1 MRTSGP
7 KVAITL
13 CVVLSAGV
21 SLAQSLGDVA
31 RQDRERR
38 SQLPQHARVI
48 SNDDLKQE
56 HILDAAHHQTSSAAE
71 DIATQDVATPT
82 AVSARRSA
90 TSVGANVPLWGVAE
104 QPGFSLGA
112 YARAL
117 RQERTEREQ
126 QNAAVQQPGSEAA
139 KSFSASIRSNN
150 EAALS
155 VTTNSQSE
163 KRNSA
168 ELSVRVIRNNAADG
182 MSSDGSKIV
191 THDPAL
197 EIDPGPPLVRAAR
210 GDSLWRLARVH
221 LGDGRLW
228 PMLWESNPEIRNPG
242 RLMIGQLLRIP
253 ARQLNFA
260 KLQGKKLAASRRE
273 LVRRAGVIQ
282 VALAQRVNART
293 STSSLAG
300 LEEYG
305 YLPTRSST
313 WAAAGLATLVK
324 PSEYPT
330 R

>member
-71 DIATQDVATPT
+71 DIATQDIATPT
-82 AVSARRSA
+82 AVSALRSA

-117 RQERTEREQ
+117 RQERSQREQ
-126 QNAAVQQPGSEAA
+126 QNAAVQQPVSEVE

-150 EAALS
+150 EAASS

-168 ELSVRVIRNNAADG
+168 ELSARVIRNNAADV
-182 MSSDGSKIV
+182 MSSDRIV

-300 LEEYG
+300 LAGYG

>member
-71 DIATQDVATPT
+71 DLATQDVATPT

-90 TSVGANVPLWGVAE
+90 ASVGANVPLWGVAE

-117 RQERTEREQ
+117 RQERSQREQ
-126 QNAAVQQPGSEAA
+126 QNAAVQQPGSEPA

-150 EAALS
+150 EAGS
-155 VTTNSQSE
+155 PVVTNSQSE
-163 KRNSA
+163 KWNSA
-168 ELSVRVIRNNAADG
+168 ELSVRVIRNHAAAG
-182 MSSDGSKIV
+182 MSADGSKIV
-191 THDPAL
+191 THPL

-260 KLQGKKLAASRRE
+260 KLQGGKKLAASRRE

-293 STSSLAG
+293 STSPLAG

-313 WAAAGLATLVK
+313 WAATGLATLVK